1 MGHNKEAKHS
11 AITAFFDDAEA
22 RLAFLDQLT
31 ESGHEREAMTL
42 SLVYIDRNAQ
52 ALCWPSDSAGRNFV
66 DALIRFGREPL
77 MGLAYPTLAALTFAS
92 MAPLWKAIA
101 AEITNAFPGPS
112 YELMPVPSFEK
123 AIANHISASQ
133 LAKLRPELWRTTVAN
148 AVYRHLRNPAIHG
161 VGTGGGLYFSKTEW
175 NGQPAPIIGFA
186 ILRNCA
192 RGLVAESRHR
202 SEMNYQWFGNDA
214 IVGLA

>member
-1 MGHNKEAKHS
+1 
-11 AITAFFDDAEA
+11 
-22 RLAFLDQLT
+22 
-31 ESGHEREAMTL
+31 
-42 SLVYIDRNAQ
+42 
-52 ALCWPSDSAGRNFV
+52 
-66 DALIRFGREPL
+66 
-77 MGLAYPTLAALTFAS
+77 MGLAYPPLAALTFAS
-92 MAPLWKAIA
+92 MALLWKAIA
-101 AEITNAFPGPS
+101 AEITNAFSGPS
-112 YELMPVPSFEK
+112 YELMLVPSFEK

-192 RGLVAESRHR
+192 RGLVAESRRR